1 MAELAPEIYSSR
13 DSTVTVDGKS
23 IDGIQSIEWKVN
35 RQRSDVLGTGQ
46 NLRLGVEFGV
56 KQISGSIKV
65 KSSISALDEKIVK
78 DNLEEAVFQLIVELK
93 KLGGVE
99 PSHGGDGKGGFKF
112 TFDGCYVDTHERSMD
127 VNGVPVSIYTFT
139 ATDVKE
145 E

>member
-13 DSTVTVDGKS
+13 DSTVSVDSKKV
-23 IDGIQSIEWKVN
+23 DGIQSIEWKVN
-35 RQRSDVLGTGQ
+35 RQRSDVYGTGQ

-56 KQISGSIKV
+56 KLISGTIKV
-65 KSSISALDEKIVK
+65 KSSISALDTKIIDDDLTK
-78 DNLEEAVFQLIVELK
+78 AVFQLVVELN

-99 PSHGGDGKGGFKF
+99 PSHGAMSTNPFKF

-127 VNGVPVSIYTFT
+127 VNGVPISIYTFT
-139 ATDVKE
+139 ATDLKE